1 MRSQFLPGV
10 YLASVLTG
18 VIAGVALAS
27 WAPSFANDG
36 VENICVAITVVAF
49 LFVAIVF
56 FTFKEDIG
64 QKIFCLF
71 LALIG
76 GIVGITRYQSTGP
89 GEQSVL
95 SLAESEREIVAV
107 VRSQEEAD
115 KEQKLVLRGV
125 SVEGVFY
132 RGGILATVPKYP
144 QVPVGAKVRLTCDI
158 EIPEEFDGFAYDK
171 FLAAKRIY
179 ALCRT
184 REQPQVVDPSS
195 WRSPIVLLDKLHGDV
210 VEVMEKI
217 FGEPQSALLAGL
229 LLGDNDF
236 SEGWKD
242 RFVATGTSHIVAA
255 SGTNVAIV
263 ASVLFSLAI
272 YSGIRRQEAYP
283 VILLGITAF
292 VIVAGMEAAVTR
304 AGIMA
309 ALVLTAKQTGR
320 KTSPRNILLLTV
332 AGMLLIEPRLL
343 RDDVG
348 FQLSVAST
356 IGLLWLSKPFSEKL
370 SWIPE
375 TLGLR
380 ESLATTLAATIATLP
395 VVFIAFGRVVF
406 VGPMA
411 NLFVLP
417 FLPYAMSLG
426 AAASVFGAVDTS
438 LGAFLAGPAWVC
450 LTAILELI
458 RAFAA
463 VPEMYSG
470 IALGILLV
478 FFTISFV
485 RPPIAQQQDSPKR
498 LHALLLPL
506 VLFLLVTGALLVRQ
520 LWISGWPKV
529 PGPSKS
535 NDVTVWVFDV
545 GQGDGIFIDGP
556 ERDVVLD
563 GGPSSVMVEKISS
576 VLPWWDRRIETMI
589 VTHPHADHLAGLVPV
604 LERYKIDE
612 VLDDDQG
619 YGTPEFEEYAKLAG
633 DRRRVVAAGEVIQLG
648 GGATLTAVWPLAGY
662 EGDLLE
668 DPNDGSLIFVL
679 EAEGQKMLL
688 TGDAGIAEEQAVL
701 QAIGDID
708 VLKVGHHGSDT
719 STSQQLL
726 TATTPEIAIISVG
739 QDNSYGHPSE
749 FVEARL
755 QRLGAEI
762 FRTDL
767 QGDIRVTLG
776 KTGVEIKTFGDIF

>member
-1 MRSQFLPGV
+1 MAALS
-10 YLASVLTG
+10 
-18 VIAGVALAS
+18 VALLF
-27 WAPSFANDG
+27 FA
-36 VENICVAITVVAF
+36 IM
-49 LFVAIVF
+49 F
-56 FTFKEDIG
+56 FTFKEDVG
-64 QKIFCLF
+64 QKVFCLF

-76 GIVGITRYQSTGP
+76 GILGITKYQSAGP
-89 GEQSVL
+89 GDPSVML
-95 SLAESEREIVAV
+95 LAESEREIVAV
-107 VRSQEEAD
+107 VRSQEEND
-115 KEQKLVLRGV
+115 KDQKLVLRDV
-125 SVEGVFY
+125 LVEDVFY
-132 RGGILATVPKYP
+132 KGGILATVPKYP
-144 QVPVGAKVRLTCDI
+144 EVRVGAKVSLGCTVDL
-158 EIPEEFDGFAYDK
+158 PEEFDGFAYDK
-171 FLAAKRIY
+171 FLAAKSIY

-184 REQPQVVDPSS
+184 REQPYVVDANA
-195 WRSPIVLLDKLHGDV
+195 WQSPIVFLDRLHGDV
-210 VEVMEKI
+210 VGVIEKI

-236 SEGWKD
+236 SEEWKD

-263 ASVLFSLAI
+263 ASVLFSIAI
-272 YSGIRRQEAYP
+272 YAGIRRQEAYP
-283 VILLGITAF
+283 VILLGIAAF

-309 ALVLTAKQTGR
+309 ALVLTAKQAGR

-332 AGMLLIEPRLL
+332 AGMLLVEPRLL

-395 VVFIAFGRVVF
+395 VVFIAFGRIVF

-426 AAASVFGAVDTS
+426 AVATVLGAVDTS
-438 LGAFLAGPAWVC
+438 LGTLLAGPAWVC

-458 RAFAA
+458 RVFAS
-463 VPEMYSG
+463 VPELYSG
-470 IALGILLV
+470 IALGVLL
-478 FFTISFV
+478 FLFAISFV
-485 RPPIAQQQDSPKR
+485 RPPIAKEQESPAR

-506 VLFLLVTGALLVRQ
+506 MLFVLVAGVLLARQ
-520 LWISGWPKV
+520 VSISGLP
-529 PGPSKS
+529 KS

-563 GGPSSVMVEKISS
+563 GGPSAVMVEKISS
-576 VLPWWDRRIETMI
+576 VLPWWDRSIDTMI

-604 LERYKIDE
+604 LERYRVHEI
-612 VLDDDQG
+612 LDDDQG
-619 YGTPEFEEYAKLAG
+619 YGTLEFEEYERIAG
-633 DRRRVVAAGEVIQLG
+633 ERRRVVAAGEVIELG
-648 GGATLTAVWPLAGY
+648 GGATLTAVWPMATYAG
-662 EGDLLE
+662 DFLE

-679 EAEGQKMLL
+679 EVHGYKMLL
-688 TGDAGIAEEQAVL
+688 TGDAGIAEEQAIIEQV
-701 QAIGDID
+701 GDID

-726 TATTPEIAIISVG
+726 TSSTPEIAIISVG
-739 QDNSYGHPSE
+739 EDNSYGHPSE

-755 QRLGAEI
+755 ENIGAEVY
-762 FRTDL
+762 RTDL
-767 QGDIRVTLG
+767 HGDVRV
-776 KTGVEIKTFGDIF
+776 KFRENGVETKTFLDIF